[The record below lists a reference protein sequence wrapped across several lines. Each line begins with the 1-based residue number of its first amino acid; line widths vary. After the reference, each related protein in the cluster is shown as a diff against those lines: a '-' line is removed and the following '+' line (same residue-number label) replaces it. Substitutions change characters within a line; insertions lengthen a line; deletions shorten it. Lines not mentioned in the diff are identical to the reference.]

1 MTAATGGPAAYG
13 AKFRIV
19 NDNTNRADRYRRV
32 TLTVDTPAPTRTP
45 GKTACQVCL
54 ANAWKRR

>member
-1 MTAATGGPAAYG
+1 MTAATGGNAAYG

-19 NDNTNRADRYRRV
+19 NDTTNRADRYRRV
-32 TLTVDTPAPTRTP
+32 TLTVDAPAPAHTP
-45 GKTACQVCL
+45 GKTVCQVCL

>member
-1 MTAATGGPAAYG
+1 VTAATGGPAAYG

-19 NDNTNRADRYRRV
+19 NDNANRADRACRV
-32 TLTVDTPAPTRTP
+32 TLTVDAPAPARTP
-45 GKTACQVCL
+45 GKTVCQVCL